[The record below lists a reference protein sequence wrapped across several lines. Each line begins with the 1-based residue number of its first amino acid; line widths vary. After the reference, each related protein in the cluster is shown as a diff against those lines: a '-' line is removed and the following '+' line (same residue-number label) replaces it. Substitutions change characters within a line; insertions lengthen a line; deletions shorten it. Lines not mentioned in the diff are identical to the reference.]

1 MVHTWQREWQ
11 SKPLVFDY
19 QQILSQLS
27 HSHPTTTVSL
37 RNHFLIAIS
46 QCTPFS
52 THSHLLQFSSTPQ
65 TRSTFHS
72 TSHSFSCNYTPTG
85 SSLPFRSVLSAS
97 YAFTPLSHSQDYYL
111 HNTPYHN
118 RSQFLSS
125 NNSILVK
132 QPIVRLF
139 GRVTDAVDICV
150 HIHNVQ
156 CAFNGSV

>member
-1 MVHTWQREWQ
+1 M
-11 SKPLVFDY
+11 FNY
-19 QQILSQLS
+19 QQILSYRS
-27 HSHPTTTVSL
+27 HSHPITIISL
-37 RNHFLIAIS
+37 RNRFLTTIS
-46 QCTPFS
+46 QYTPLS

-65 TRSTFHS
+65 THS
-72 TSHSFSCNYTPTG
+72 TLHSTTHSFSCNYTPTG
-85 SSLPFRSVLSAS
+85 SSLPFRSVSSAS

-132 QPIVRLF
+132 QPILRLF

-156 CAFNGSV
+156 CVLNGSL